1 MKTNNTQHKAFA
13 FLGAAFALLIALL
26 FTACPNNAGDSG
38 SGNSGGGGGTPVS
51 KYAVTFGVEGTGG
64 TLKAKADGVTETE
77 TSPITVQKGK
87 TVTFT
92 ATAEAG
98 YAVKE
103 WKADGA
109 VVTGNTSNTYTCT
122 VTKAV
127 TVKVSFLAGE
137 TSYTVK
143 HYQEKAEGGYPA
155 EPTETENKT
164 GTVGTNAAYTPKT
177 GGAYEGFTYKSDL
190 TKVNGTVQLN
200 GIIAADNST
209 VVELFYERNTVNVTF
224 NLAGGNVSGNAGPIV
239 KTGKYGAP
247 LTAPAPVKTGF
258 VFKGWDPEPP
268 TPFLYPAADAEYTA
282 QWVPIYTISFG
293 VDGTPANGTL
303 KAEVDGNEI
312 HTGDKVEQGKTVTFT
327 ATPTAGYGVKEWK
340 VDGTVT
346 GNTSNTYTHNVTEA
360 VTVKVSFLAG
370 ETSYTV
376 KHYQEKA
383 EGGYPAEPTETE
395 NKTGTVGT
403 NAAYTPKTG
412 GAYEGFTYKSDLTK
426 VNGTVQLNG
435 IIAADNSTV
444 VELFYERN
452 TVNVTFNLAG
462 GNVSGNAGP
471 IVKTGKYGAPLTAP
485 APVKTGFVFKGWD
498 PEPPTPFLYPAADA
512 EYTAQWVPIYTIS
525 FGVTGTGGTLKAKVD
540 SGTAIDTSPIT
551 VEQGK
556 TVTFTATAAAGYEV
570 DTWTVTPISALQPGT
585 GTTGSATATIT
596 VSAATEVKVT
606 FKKLAYSITF
616 GVDGTP
622 ANGTLKAEVDGNEIH
637 TGDKV
642 EQGTTVIFTAT
653 PSSGYEVER
662 WTKNGKFEAGTI
674 SVYSCTVQ
682 ADTDIKVA
690 FKPFDKTYT
699 VSRISFTMKG
709 IAAVTNGSVGHDDNT
724 NNAPHTVSLS
734 TYLIGEA
741 EVTQELWQAVMGNN
755 PSDFQGSSYPP
766 VSGEVQGK
774 RPVEKVNWY
783 HAIVFC
789 NKLSKAC
796 GLEPCYRVFGIDL
809 DTLTF
814 DDIPTSWDY
823 NWNAA
828 SCNWNK
834 NGFRLPTEAEWEWA
848 AKGGENDKWPGTN
861 VESELKDYAWYEANS
876 GRKTHEVKKK
886 LPNGYGLYDM
896 SGNVYEWC
904 WDWYKDP
911 PAAGQDPTGPARGQY
926 RIVRGGG
933 WRENADWVSCAKRIK
948 QRPPEGL
955 DSVGL
960 RLACRP

>member
-92 ATAEAG
+92 ATAAAG

-103 WKADGA
+103 WKVDGA
-109 VVTGNTSNTYTCT
+109 VVTDNTSNTYTCT

-143 HYQEKAEGGYPA
+143 HYQEKAEGGYPT

-177 GGAYEGFTYKSDL
+177 GGAYAGFTYKSDL

-200 GIIAADNST
+200 GTIAADNST

-258 VFKGWDPEPP
+258 VFKGWNPEPP
-268 TPFLYPAADAEYTA
+268 TPFLYPA
-282 QWVPIYTISFG
+282 V
-293 VDGTPANGTL
+293 
-303 KAEVDGNEI
+303 
-312 HTGDKVEQGKTVTFT
+312 
-327 ATPTAGYGVKEWK
+327 
-340 VDGTVT
+340 
-346 GNTSNTYTHNVTEA
+346 
-360 VTVKVSFLAG
+360 
-370 ETSYTV
+370 
-376 KHYQEKA
+376 
-383 EGGYPAEPTETE
+383 
-395 NKTGTVGT
+395 
-403 NAAYTPKTG
+403 
-412 GAYEGFTYKSDLTK
+412 
-426 VNGTVQLNG
+426 
-435 IIAADNSTV
+435 
-444 VELFYERN
+444 
-452 TVNVTFNLAG
+452 
-462 GNVSGNAGP
+462 
-471 IVKTGKYGAPLTAP
+471 
-485 APVKTGFVFKGWD
+485 
-498 PEPPTPFLYPAADA
+498 DA

-556 TVTFTATAAAGYEV
+556 TVTFTATPAAGYEV

-596 VSAATEVKVT
+596 ASAATEVKVT

-642 EQGTTVIFTAT
+642 EQGTTVEFTAV
-653 PSSGYEVER
+653 PNAYYYVNQWAVSGGE
-662 WTKNGKFEAGTI
+662 FEAGTGI
-674 SVYSCTVQ
+674 IGSTV
-682 ADTDIKVA
+682 AKV
-690 FKPFDKTYT
+690 KITGNVT
-699 VSRISFTMKG
+699 VSVSFKAETPLVEISSVIIPKAGTSYGGNKLPVKITGKNFKAHHVSQG
-709 IAAVTNGSVGHDDNT
+709 NFSGSGATFSNFNIVSNT
-724 NNAPHTVSLS
+724 FAT
-734 TYLIGEA
+734 A
-741 EVTQELWQAVMGNN
+741 EVECPSVVGDTTVTVTCKTASKTGVLSVKDYSTGYEAGKIVLADKSLVEKDSYTMVDHANPPVGVICGYTYGVPRMIALKQHYERLRWAEESTTGYSKKLEGIICN
-755 PSDFQGSSYPP
+755 PSQTGDGAASTATFTGDIDGSDNWEYIKSIDPAGTADAATNYPAFNWVNEYNTTYASLLGGKSFAWYMPSLAELCEVYKNRTAINESYKKIGNLSSAYIPRELFDYHWSSSQYSNSSSYFDY
-766 VSGEVQGK
+766 
-774 RPVEKVNWY
+774 RDNAWF
-783 HAIVFC
+783 VFFKTG
-789 NKLSKAC
+789 KLSYV
-796 GLEPCYRVFGIDL
+796 P
-809 DTLTF
+809 
-814 DDIPTSWDY
+814 
-823 NWNAA
+823 
-828 SCNWNK
+828 K
-834 NGFRLPTEAEWEWA
+834 NYYCSVCCL
-848 AKGGENDKWPGTN
+848 
-861 VESELKDYAWYEANS
+861 
-876 GRKTHEVKKK
+876 
-886 LPNGYGLYDM
+886 
-896 SGNVYEWC
+896 
-904 WDWYKDP
+904 
-911 PAAGQDPTGPARGQY
+911 
-926 RIVRGGG
+926 
-933 WRENADWVSCAKRIK
+933 ADFLN
-948 QRPPEGL
+948 E
-955 DSVGL
+955 
-960 RLACRP
+960 

>member
-1 MKTNNTQHKAFA
+1 MKTNKNNKKSHAFR
-13 FLGAAFALLIALL
+13 GAAALITAAILTAALL

-92 ATAEAG
+92 ATAAAG

-103 WKADGA
+103 WKVDGA
-109 VVTGNTSNTYTCT
+109 VVTDNTSNTYTCT

-127 TVKVSFLAGE
+127 TVKVSFLAGGA
-137 TSYTVK
+137 SYTVK
-143 HYQEKAEGGYPA
+143 HYQEKAEGGYPT

-177 GGAYEGFTYKSDL
+177 GGAYEGFTYKSNL

-200 GIIAADNST
+200 GTIAADNST

-258 VFKGWDPEPP
+258 VFKGWNPEPP
-268 TPFLYPAADAEYTA
+268 TPFLYPAANAEYTA
-282 QWVPIYTISFG
+282 QWAPLYAITFG

-327 ATPTAGYGVKEWK
+327 ATPEAGYTVEEWK
-340 VDGTVT
+340 ADGAVVT
-346 GNTSNTYTHNVTEA
+346 GNTSNTYTCTVTKA

-370 ETSYTV
+370 GASYTV

-383 EGGYPAEPTETE
+383 EGGYPTEPTETE

-412 GAYEGFTYKSDLTK
+412 GAYEGFTYKSNLTK

-435 IIAADNSTV
+435 TIAADNSTV

-485 APVKTGFVFKGWD
+485 APVKTGFVFKGWN
-498 PEPPTPFLYPAADA
+498 PEPPTPFLYPAANA
-512 EYTAQWVPIYTIS
+512 EYTAQWVSIYTIS
-525 FGVTGTGGTLKAKVD
+525 FGVTGTGGTLKAQSD
-540 SGTAIDTSPIT
+540 GGTAIDTSPIT

-596 VSAATEVKVT
+596 ASAATEVKVT

-622 ANGTLKAEVDGNEIH
+622 ANGTLKARVDGNEIH
-637 TGDKV
+637 SGGKV
-642 EQGTTVIFTAT
+642 EHGKTVIFTTT

-699 VSRISFTMKG
+699 VSWISFTMKG
-709 IAAVTNGSVGHDDNT
+709 IAAVTNGSVGHADNT

-734 TYLIGEA
+734 AYLIGET
-741 EVTQELWQAVMGNN
+741 EVTQELWEKVMGNN
-755 PSDFQGSSYPP
+755 PSAHQEYT
-766 VSGEVQGK
+766 K
-774 RPVEKVNWY
+774 RPVEKVSWY
-783 HAIVFC
+783 HAIAFC

-796 GLEPCYRVFGIDL
+796 GLEPCYWVNGVNF

-814 DDIPTSWDY
+814 DDIPTSSNY
-823 NWNAA
+823 YWNNAI
-828 SCNWNK
+828 CYWNK

-848 AKGGENDKWPGTN
+848 AKGGKSDKWPGTN
-861 VESELKDYAWYEANS
+861 VESELKDYAWYKANC
-876 GRKTHEVKKK
+876 GWTTHEVKKK

-896 SGNVYEWC
+896 SGNVRDWC
-904 WDWYKDP
+904 WDRYENST
-911 PAAGQDPTGPARGQY
+911 PADGQTDPTGPASGFLR
-926 RIVRGGG
+926 VERGGSG
-933 WRENADWVSCAKRIK
+933 YDDADHVACAYR
-948 QRPPEGL
+948 
-955 DSVGL
+955 SVNSPAVWNGYLGL
-960 RLACRP
+960 RVVCRP